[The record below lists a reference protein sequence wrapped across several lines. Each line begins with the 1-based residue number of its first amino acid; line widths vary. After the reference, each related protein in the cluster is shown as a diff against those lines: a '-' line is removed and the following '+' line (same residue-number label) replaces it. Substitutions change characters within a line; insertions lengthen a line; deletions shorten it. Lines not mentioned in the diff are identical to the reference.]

1 MKAFKW
7 IPLTVI
13 IACTGA
19 ADEGMWLFTQPPKT
33 MLRERHGFELTDA
46 WLEHVQRA
54 AVRFGGGS
62 GSFVSEDG
70 LLISNHHVGR
80 GSIEKLSTAQRN
92 LLRDGFH
99 ARTLAEELK
108 CLDLEIG
115 VLQSI
120 EDVTARV
127 NAAVP
132 AGVDAAAAFA
142 ARRAIIAAIEKESL
156 SQTGLRS
163 DVVTLWQG
171 AAYQLH
177 RYKRYTDVRLVFAP
191 EQQIAFFGGDPDN
204 FEFPRCN
211 LDICFF
217 RAYENGQPAKTEH
230 FLRFNT
236 AGPREGE
243 LIFVAGH
250 PGRTGRLLTVAELEA
265 LRDVTLPF
273 NLLAGARSEVLLANW
288 SERSVENARRA
299 RGALFGVQ
307 NGRKATEGRLAGL
320 LDPELMSAK
329 VRAEA
334 EFKARLA
341 GKPDSADA
349 LAAYARIAAATKTL
363 SAQTRRNAL
372 IEGGRGFQCE
382 SFRIARTLLRAGDER
397 PKPNGARLRE
407 FSDANRVSLELG
419 LFSPKPIYTDL
430 EILTLGDS
438 LTFLAGELGAT
449 DSLVQAVLAGQ
460 SPRERAAALVL
471 GTQVREGATRQR
483 LYDGGADAVA
493 AANDPMIELA
503 RCVDAEARTLRE
515 VSEVQGEIKVQAH
528 AVIARARN
536 TISGT
541 TGYPD
546 ATSSLRLAFGVVTGY
561 EEAGKA
567 VPALTTFGSLFA
579 KAAEMK
585 NQPPYDLP
593 ASWTKRR
600 TRLSV
605 QTPFNFVCTA
615 DIIGGNSGSPV
626 INRAGEFVG
635 IIFDGNLQS
644 LPWDYAFSEKQG
656 RAVSVDSA
664 SIIASLDR
672 VYGAKELTKELV
684 TGRRAR

>member
-1 MKAFKW
+1 MRAFKW
-7 IPLTVI
+7 IPLTALV
-13 IACTGA
+13 ACTA
-19 ADEGMWLFTQPPKT
+19 VADEGMWLFTQPPRAI
-33 MLRERHGFELTDA
+33 LRKRHGFELTDA

-70 LLISNHHVGR
+70 LLISNHHVGS

-92 LLRDGFH
+92 LLHDGFRAH
-99 ARTLAEELK
+99 TLAEEIK

-120 EDVTARV
+120 EDVTTRV

-142 ARRAIIAAIEKESL
+142 ARRAVIAAIEKESL
-156 SQTGLRS
+156 NQPGLRS

-171 AAYQLH
+171 AAYHLY

-204 FEFPRCN
+204 FEFPRYN
-211 LDICFF
+211 LDICLF

-243 LIFVAGH
+243 LVFVAGH

-265 LRDVTLPF
+265 LRDVSLPF
-273 NLLAGARSEVLLANW
+273 NLLASARSEVLLANW
-288 SERSVENARRA
+288 SQRSVENARRA

-320 LDPELMSAK
+320 LGPELMTTK
-329 VRAEA
+329 IRAEA
-334 EFKARLA
+334 DFKARLA
-341 GKPDSADA
+341 GKPEFADA
-349 LAAYARIAAATKTL
+349 LAAYDRIAAATKL
-363 SAQTRRNAL
+363 LGAQTRRNVL

-397 PKPNGARLRE
+397 PKPNGTRLRE

-438 LTFLAGELGAT
+438 LTFLAGELGAS
-449 DSLVQAVLAGQ
+449 DPLVQAVLAGQ

-471 GTQVREGATRQR
+471 GTQIRDVATRRR

-493 AANDPMIELA
+493 AAHDPMIELT
-503 RCVDAEARTLRE
+503 RRVDAEALALRE
-515 VSEVQGEIKVQAH
+515 VSEAQGEIKVQAH

-541 TGYPD
+541 TDYPD
-546 ATSSLRLAFGVVTGY
+546 ATSSLRLAFGLVKGY
-561 EEAGKA
+561 QEAGKA
-567 VPALTTFGSLFA
+567 VPAFTTFSSLFE

-593 ASWTKRR
+593 ASWVKRR
-600 TRLSV
+600 SRLSA
-605 QTPFNFVCTA
+605 QTPFNFVSTA

-626 INRAGEFVG
+626 INRVGEFVG

-656 RAVSVDSA
+656 RATSVDSA
-664 SIIASLDR
+664 SILAALDR
-672 VYGAKELTKELV
+672 VYGAKELAKELV
-684 TGRRAR
+684 TGHRGH